1 MSPSELVPWP
11 EFSQDP
17 RRPESSALRAS
28 DRDRDVVVRVLGDGY
43 ADGRLTREEYDE
55 RSNAA
60 AAARTLGDLAPIIA
74 DLVPKT
80 TTRSAEDP
88 HTRAVKAYEAS
99 RRRALSGMVM
109 PSVITFVIW
118 FATGFAGKADWNP
131 HFPWPLFVVL
141 VTGLNLLRVLLHKQ
155 DLIEEE
161 EHRLVR
167 KQQKKIDPPK

>member
-1 MSPSELVPWP
+1 MSPSDVVPWP

-17 RRPESSALRAS
+17 RRPESSGLRAS
-28 DRDRDVVVRVLGDGY
+28 DRDRDVVLRVLGDGY
-43 ADGRLTREEYDE
+43 ADGRLTHEEYDE
-55 RSNAA
+55 RADAA

-80 TTRSAEDP
+80 TAGSSEDP
-88 HTRAVKAYEAS
+88 HTRAVKAYESS

-109 PSVITFVIW
+109 PSVIAFVIW
-118 FATGFAGKADWNP
+118 IATGSS
-131 HFPWPLFVVL
+131 FPWPIFVVL
-141 VTGLNLLRVLLHKQ
+141 FTGLNLLRVLLHKQ

-161 EHRLVR
+161 ERRLVR